1 MKKIGVFVLTLAGT
15 TFLMAHPHFN
25 KKLSAELP
33 GGVEATITY
42 QTVPANEEH
51 ARSAEVGSFI
61 TPRSPRL
68 ELSGELK
75 AGMVT
80 IPAGQLII
88 GVVKNG
94 PEDWDL
100 ALYPG
105 KLERG
110 ETLDTSKLIKLDS
123 MFSRTREAIE
133 HLTIDISP
141 GHGRLEGKAVL
152 VISFGTLS
160 LQGALN

>member
-15 TFLMAHPHFN
+15 TFLMAHPHFE

-80 IPAGQLII
+80 IPAG
-88 GVVKNG
+88 
-94 PEDWDL
+94 
-100 ALYPG
+100 
-105 KLERG
+105 
-110 ETLDTSKLIKLDS
+110 
-123 MFSRTREAIE
+123 
-133 HLTIDISP
+133 
-141 GHGRLEGKAVL
+141 
-152 VISFGTLS
+152 
-160 LQGALN
+160 